1 MNINPSYIK
10 LSSTNSTNSYLAKIA
25 SDSKH
30 GTVVSTIEQTAGRG
44 QRGNSWEA
52 EPGKNLTF
60 SILLRPETI
69 DARQQFAISEIV
81 SIAITTTLQKHIPAK
96 RVVIK
101 WPNDIYVEDMKIC
114 GILIENSLMGNK
126 ISYSIAGIG
135 ININQKRFLSDAPNP
150 ISLYNII
157 GEETALNS
165 LLDNICCEILRLM
178 DKYNNADLLPELHNN
193 YIKLL
198 WRNDGYYPYRDTT
211 TNERFNARIVDVA
224 STGLL
229 SLQDDKNLYR
239 TYAFKEVSAILE

>member
-1 MNINPSYIK
+1 MNINPTYIK
-10 LSSTNSTNSYLAKIA
+10 LISTCSTNSLLAEIA

-69 DARQQFAISEIV
+69 DAHKQFAISEIV
-81 SIAITTTLQKHIPAK
+81 STAIAKTLQKHILDK
-96 RVVIK
+96 RVAIK

-114 GILIENSLMGNK
+114 GILIENSLIGNK
-126 ISYSIAGIG
+126 INYSIAGIG
-135 ININQKRFLSDAPNP
+135 INVNQQKFLSDAPNP
-150 ISLYNII
+150 ISLYNLI
-157 GEETALNS
+157 GKETELNF

-178 DKYNNADLLPELHNN
+178 DKYNNADLLQELHNN

-198 WRNDGYYPYRDTT
+198 WRNDGYYPYQDTA
-211 TNERFNARIVDVA
+211 TNECFNARIIDVA
-224 STGLL
+224 PTGIL
-229 SLQDDKNLYR
+229 SLQDDKNLSR
-239 TYAFKEVSAILE
+239 SYAFKEVSAIL